1 MSILLACVSGG
12 AILLIIFGIYL
23 PRTEPDPVRSR
34 LAKFADRPRTLEEI
48 ELEQPFVDR
57 VLRPLFAQASR
68 LIQRFLP
75 RKKGAATGE
84 SSLTGIQKKLVLAG
98 NPNNLSANDFIGV
111 IGMSMILI
119 AGLIF
124 VLMSLAGSDPLSS
137 ALVSIAGLGIGY
149 VLPSFWLGSK
159 IKGRQKEITRAM
171 PDALDLLVI
180 AVEAGL
186 GFDAAVQRYTEKSD
200 NALAKEFSRAI
211 AEIRM
216 GRSRREALKEMV
228 HRTEVPDLNTFISA
242 IIQADQL
249 GVSISRV
256 LTVQA
261 DQMRMLRRQ
270 RAEEQAAK
278 APLKMLFPMVFLIF
292 PSMFI
297 VILGPS
303 VPMLLGGN
311 GGPGG
316 F

>member
-1 MSILLACVSGG
+1 MSILLACLAGA
-12 AILLIIFGIYL
+12 AILLIMIGIYL
-23 PRTEPDPVRSR
+23 PQTEPDPVRSR
-34 LAKFADRPRTLEEI
+34 LAKFADRPRSLEEI
-48 ELEQPFVDR
+48 ELEQPFGER
-57 VLRPLFAQASR
+57 VIRPMITQVSR
-68 LIQRFLP
+68 LMQRFLP
-75 RKKGAATGE
+75 RKKGVTADDAG
-84 SSLTGIQKKLVLAG
+84 LTGIQRKLVLAG
-98 NPNNLSANDFIGV
+98 NPNNLSANDFVGV
-111 IGMSMILI
+111 IGVSMVLV

-124 VLMSLAGSDPLSS
+124 MVMSLAGSDPLSS
-137 ALVSIAGLGIGY
+137 ALLSVVGLGIGY

-159 IKGRQKEITRAM
+159 TRSRQKEITHAM

-200 NALAKEFSRAI
+200 NALAREFRRAI

-216 GRSRREALKEMV
+216 GRSRRDALKEMV

-261 DQMRMLRRQ
+261 DQMRILRRQ

-278 APLKMLFPMVFLIF
+278 APLKMLFPMIFLIF

-303 VPMLLGGN
+303 VPTLLGG

>member
-1 MSILLACVSGG
+1 MAILMACLAAG
-12 AILLIIFGIYL
+12 AILLVMIGIYL
-23 PRTEPDPVRSR
+23 PQTEPDPVRSR

-48 ELEQPFVDR
+48 ELEQPFIDR
-57 VLRPLFAQASR
+57 VLRPMIGQVSR
-68 LIQRFLP
+68 LIQRFVP
-75 RKKGAATGE
+75 RARRTEDEATLSG
-84 SSLTGIQKKLVLAG
+84 LHKKLVLAG
-98 NPNNLSANDFIGV
+98 NPNNLTANDFIGIV
-111 IGMSMILI
+111 GVSMVVM
-119 AGLIF
+119 AGLVF
-124 VLMSLAGSDPLSS
+124 GLLSLAGSDLTTSSLLSG
-137 ALVSIAGLGIGY
+137 VGLGIGY
-149 VLPSFWLGSK
+149 VLPSFWLGAK
-159 IKGRQKEITRAM
+159 IKGRQKEITQAM

-186 GFDAAVQRYTEKSD
+186 GFDAAVQRYTEKAD
-200 NALAKEFSRAI
+200 NSLSREFRRAI

-216 GRSRREALKEMV
+216 GRSRREALKDMV
-228 HRTEVPDLNTFISA
+228 NRTEVPDLNTFISA

-261 DQMRMLRRQ
+261 DQMRILRRQ

-303 VPMLLGGN
+303 VPTIFGG

-316 F
+316 L

>member
-1 MSILLACVSGG
+1 MSILLACLAGG
-12 AILLIIFGIYL
+12 AILLIMIGAYL
-23 PRTEPDPVRSR
+23 PQTQPDPVRSR
-34 LAKFADRPRTLEEI
+34 LAKFADRPRSLEEI

-57 VLRPLFAQASR
+57 VIRPMITQVSR
-68 LIQRFLP
+68 VLQHFLQRSK
-75 RKKGAATGE
+75 RTRDEATQSG
-84 SSLTGIQKKLVLAG
+84 LQKRLVLAG
-98 NPNNLSANDFIGV
+98 NPNNLTSNDFIGV
-111 IGMSMILI
+111 IGVSMVVM

-124 VLMSLAGSDPLSS
+124 LLMSLVGSDLLTS
-137 ALVSIAGLGIGY
+137 ALLSGVGLGIGY
-149 VLPSFWLGSK
+149 VLPSFWLGSR
-159 IKGRQKEITRAM
+159 IKSRQKEITQAM

-186 GFDAAVQRYTEKSD
+186 GFDAAVQRYTEKS
-200 NALAKEFSRAI
+200 NNSLSKEFQRAI

-216 GRSRREALKEMV
+216 GRSRREALKDMV

-242 IIQADQL
+242 IVQADQL

-261 DQMRMLRRQ
+261 DQMRILRRQ

-278 APLKMLFPMVFLIF
+278 APLKMLFPMIFLIF

-303 VPMLLGGN
+303 VPTLLGN

>member
-1 MSILLACVSGG
+1 V
-12 AILLIIFGIYL
+12 
-23 PRTEPDPVRSR
+23 V
-34 LAKFADRPRTLEEI
+34 
-48 ELEQPFVDR
+48 
-57 VLRPLFAQASR
+57 
-68 LIQRFLP
+68 
-75 RKKGAATGE
+75 
-84 SSLTGIQKKLVLAG
+84 
-98 NPNNLSANDFIGV
+98 
-111 IGMSMILI
+111 
-119 AGLIF
+119 
-124 VLMSLAGSDPLSS
+124 
-137 ALVSIAGLGIGY
+137 GLGIGY

-159 IKGRQKEITRAM
+159 TRSRQKEITHAM

-200 NALAKEFSRAI
+200 NALAREFRRAI

-216 GRSRREALKEMV
+216 GRSRRDALKEMV

-261 DQMRMLRRQ
+261 DQMRILRRQ

-278 APLKMLFPMVFLIF
+278 APLKMLFPMIFLIF

-303 VPMLLGGN
+303 VPTLLGG